1 MKIDIVQ
8 NKFNFIKDKY
18 EILINAN
25 LEYTAKSK
33 LLTIQPKIGIYN
45 LGGKQILSVEKKSEN
60 INELNFSLKRNENSI
75 IDIYTN
81 SLIEYTIR
89 NSQGTIHFCESKN
102 HLIGIFLND
111 NQIGIINKNR
121 KILFGEDKYYAEI
134 DENQIDKV
142 LVIGFIIAY
151 DCQYNNDRDTLVN
164 LDFGNILIEPEREV
178 DPNWRLDA

>member
-1 MKIDIVQ
+1 MKIDIIQ
-8 NKFNFIKDKY
+8 SKFNFIKDKY
-18 EILINAN
+18 EILINEN
-25 LEYTAKSK
+25 LEYIAKSK
-33 LLTIQPKIGIYN
+33 FLTIQPKIGIYT

-89 NSQGTIHFCESKN
+89 NSQGTIHFCEYKN
-102 HLIGIFLND
+102 HIIGIFQNEK
-111 NQIGIINKNR
+111 QIGIINKNR

-134 DENQIDKV
+134 NDTQIDKI

-151 DCQYNNDRDTLVN
+151 DCQYNNDKDTLVN
-164 LDFGNILIEPEREV
+164 FDFGNVIIEPTRNI
-178 DPNWRLDA
+178 DPEWKVKE